1 MNFKIPTEP
10 YWPNSEPDNLY
21 RSSNFTPLVSSS
33 VIEAHNAEEQAAMLT
48 LISSLIKRNLVL
60 ERENKFLRTKFE
72 VKARPS
78 DFKIADSMQTKGAES
93 KKNVNIIDKRFL
105 KPCVYCRE
113 KHIYGSSRCKG
124 FGAICAFCKGHNH
137 LEIACFYKNP
147 GFQFRKRK
155 RYSNSYSNSKSRE
168 SISRNAKLVM
178 TNSKADDEEDRVDS
192 EKVEMNVQKS
202 IELCRSK
209 SSEQGSRSFDA
220 NTTMQDEIGVGKT
233 DEEFTKEKSNIES
246 NQPVS
251 TSMTAIS
258 TDKGNEMKSRRK
270 RNRKPKKK
278 VGIKDTVKYEVS
290 KLVEDE
296 CDKTPTTENQKDDN
310 SSFSNLEEITKSSN
324 ESESEAE
331 YGIEFSNHDSY
342 ETWIKTIEDIPLE
355 LKAYK
360 ELIRCKEVLDLQY
373 TKEYKEVKM
382 KIKLLE
388 ETLEE
393 RKSNLVSKEKKVPR
407 SIHSNSKRK
416 EEECNMSDQEQL
428 Y

>member
-48 LISSLIKRNLVL
+48 LISSLIKRNQVL

-233 DEEFTKEKSNIES
+233 DEEFTKVKSNIES

-278 VGIKDTVKYEVS
+278 VGIKDTVKY
-290 KLVEDE
+290 
-296 CDKTPTTENQKDDN
+296 DN

-360 ELIRCKEVLDLQY
+360 ELIRCKDVLGLQY
-373 TKEYKEVKM
+373 TKEYKECKM

-393 RKSNLVSKEKKVPR
+393 GKYKDKENSTSERRKCKDIGL
-407 SIHSNSKRK
+407 
-416 EEECNMSDQEQL
+416 
-428 Y
+428 